1 MNFCQA
7 VKSAMDIAMEKD
19 SAAGERAHLTTSNI
33 FAYCSEWGWKNSGV
47 VMIRYIKNIDISF
60 LILIYRIVL
69 SKNIEFFDVSQ
80 YLLYIAI
87 YSIYC
92 NILCQNFIF
101 LLLHYQNNENKRR
114 K

>member
-47 VMIRYIKNIDISF
+47 VMIRYIENIDISF
-60 LILIYRIVL
+60 LILIC
-69 SKNIEFFDVSQ
+69 
-80 YLLYIAI
+80 LLYTSPSPRDRQKSRMPSSA
-87 YSIYC
+87 
-92 NILCQNFIF
+92 
-101 LLLHYQNNENKRR
+101 
-114 K
+114 